1 MNYLYFYVF
10 LVNGVEQNRWLASLD
25 QDNFRKALKKSGSIK
40 TRITK
45 AVIQGPAR
53 AGKTSVK
60 CLILSKPYTSN
71 ISTGCIESPQIAVGE
86 FSMSRYDQ
94 QSEYHWELVD
104 HEIMVKKFVSE
115 IRDLLL
121 AIELDDNELQHSD
134 DCQSSAETSLIVSV
148 PLSVLHSSF
157 KSTAETSLIIS
168 VPLSVLS
175 KSSFSQFTSCNDSVQ
190 STVSSQITHSNVSA
204 PVSSLLHQSSIKD
217 DTLRDNVTMELR
229 NIISTAYS
237 NVNKLTHHKEWL
249 YFIDCGGQIQF
260 QQLVQAFVPCAS
272 VLMLVTNLAEDLS
285 SQSSTDLQCEDGC
298 YCVSD
303 YSPSVETLLRRLTL
317 MITSSGHQQQLVSDT
332 SSLSNIIK
340 IPEKALI
347 TVATHRDDYDYKQ
360 QQNREKMET
369 IEEKEEKLAQIF
381 HSVENN
387 LIYHDATSKKILH
400 EVDGRNASRKIFDDP
415 VIKEIRAELRN
426 QAFEVDIPLSWYAF
440 EILLCKNANKGCG
453 VLSLKECT
461 AIGSGL
467 GFTEEEVQSALKFF
481 HLLNTILY
489 YEGVSDLVF
498 VFPNRLIEVVNE
510 LVVLVCKVRNNVPI
524 GPGSHHFNR
533 AAKKGIISKSVFSK
547 SEKSLKISRSF
558 SNFSSQLLDIFE
570 HLLIATKMSEDQFF
584 MPALLPLTDPSQFSP
599 SNHSSLLYYFENGA
613 PLGLFCAM
621 IVNLLSTTLTVSVD
635 DCYMNQLLDDFFD
648 NSVWSFDTTSPMY
661 ANMITLDHCDT
672 SEKVIFIESNDCYEI
687 YFKSPEDKAKL
698 EKELDSILSD
708 TIMKRQFKSEIQP
721 KKASFCPC
729 FQQPRHAA
737 ILRSR
742 GACCTKSNKVVTLP
756 KGMYIFIILYNSK

>member
-1 MNYLYFYVF
+1 MLILHLLYSSYIC
-10 LVNGVEQNRWLASLD
+10 LPSLD
-25 QDNFRKALKKSGSIK
+25 QRHLHLAFQESGSIK

-86 FSMSRYDQ
+86 FSMSRHCQ
-94 QSEYHWELVD
+94 QSDEYHWELVD
-104 HEIMVKKFVSE
+104 HETMVKKF
-115 IRDLLL
+115 
-121 AIELDDNELQHSD
+121 AIELKDMILAIKRNDYEREIERLQ
-134 DCQSSAETSLIVSV
+134 QSTQL
-148 PLSVLHSSF
+148 
-157 KSTAETSLIIS
+157 
-168 VPLSVLS
+168 
-175 KSSFSQFTSCNDSVQ
+175 VQ
-190 STVSSQITHSNVSA
+190 STVSSQLTNVS
-204 PVSSLLHQSSIKD
+204 VSSLLHQSSIKD
-217 DTLRDNVTMELR
+217 DVPGDNVTIELQD
-229 NIISTAYS
+229 IIKMAHG
-237 NVNKLTHHKEWL
+237 NVKLTNHKEWL

-285 SQSSTDLQCEDGC
+285 NQSSTDLQCEDGR

-317 MITSSGHQQQLVSDT
+317 MVTSSGHQQQLVTGT
-332 SSLSNIIK
+332 SGLSNIMK
-340 IPEKALI
+340 IPEKVALI

-369 IEEKEEKLAQIF
+369 IEEKEDKLAQIF
-381 HSVENN
+381 HSVESN
-387 LIYHDATSKKILH
+387 LLYHDATNKKILH
-400 EVDGRNASRKIFDDP
+400 EVDGRNASLEIFDDP
-415 VIKEIRAELRN
+415 VIKEIRTELRN
-426 QAFEVDIPLSWYAF
+426 QAFEVDIPLTWYAF
-440 EILLCKNANKGCG
+440 EILLYKNANKGCG
-453 VLSLKECT
+453 VLSLDECT

-498 VFPNRLIEVVNE
+498 VFPNRLIEVVSE

-524 GPGSHHFNR
+524 GPGFFHCNIV
-533 AAKKGIISKSVFSK
+533 AKKGIISKSVFTK

-558 SNFSSQLLDIFE
+558 PDFSSQLLDIFE

-599 SNHSSLLYYFENGA
+599 FNQSCLLYYFENGA

-621 IVNLLSTTLTVSVD
+621 IVNLLLTTVNVD
-635 DCYMNQLLDDFFD
+635 NLDMSQLLDNPYFFFD
-648 NSVWSFDTTSPMY
+648 NSVWSIDTTSPMY
-661 ANMITLDHCDT
+661 ANVIALDHFDI
-672 SEKVIFIESNDCYEI
+672 SEKVVFVESNDCYEI
-687 YFKSPEDKAKL
+687 YFKCPEDKARL
-698 EKELDSILSD
+698 EKELDSILLN

-721 KKASFCPC
+721 KKAALCPC
-729 FQQPRHAA
+729 SPLPRHAA
-737 ILRSR
+737 ILKPGRTCTMR
-742 GACCTKSNKVVTLP
+742 CTKSNKIVTLP
-756 KGMYIFIILYNSK
+756 NGMYIFVILYNK